1 MKKATGDQDNI
12 PPVDLPI
19 YEWMRRV
26 REYSREE
33 RKRKRERARELEK
46 VKERKRKRKRE
57 PEAKEG

>member
-1 MKKATGDQDNI
+1 VKKATGDQDNI

-26 REYSREE
+26 REYSRGE
-33 RKRKRERARELEK
+33 RKRERARELEK
-46 VKERKRKRKRE
+46 VKERERKRKRE